1 MNEDRQLYDFFGKMK
16 RTDAEAAPGFESVLR
31 PHRRHLWV
39 WAPAVAVAV
48 AVLALSVRPPSAGPT
63 GVTISEWRSPTAFL
77 LQAPGGAFLRELP
90 AVGRVNQEVISCEN
104 CF

>member
-39 WAPAVAVAV
+39 WA
-48 AVLALSVRPPSAGPT
+48 SGCSGRRCRT
-63 GVTISEWRSPTAFL
+63 GVVGSTAFSG
-77 LQAPGGAFLRELP
+77 PHRSDNF
-90 AVGRVNQEVISCEN
+90 
-104 CF
+104 